1 MNTGRLKI
9 ATNANLELIN
19 ITDEIDS
26 IVAGQTI
33 SSGIVHLFNPHTTAG
48 LIINEGA
55 DPDVRRDI
63 LHGLTH
69 MVPGNLTFHHA
80 EGNSPAH
87 IMAMLAGCSLTIFI
101 DGGRLQLGT
110 WQKIFFCEFDGP
122 RSRSIRWKIV
132 ADAR

>member
-1 MNTGRLKI
+1 MNAGQLKI
-9 ATNANLELIN
+9 ATTANLELIN
-19 ITDEIDS
+19 ITNDIDR
-26 IVAGQTI
+26 IVTSQGVF
-33 SSGIVHLFNPHTTAG
+33 SGIVHLFNPHTTAG

-69 MVPGNLTFHHA
+69 MVPRDLNFHHA

-101 DGGRLQLGT
+101 DNGKLQLGT

-122 RSRSIRWKIV
+122 RSRSISWKIV
-132 ADAR
+132 ADAQ